1 MGLFSRFFQ
10 RRSGN
15 SSLRTNSEPSF
26 ENRPADPPET
36 SSTLAVLERPSDGD
50 PDAESAESPWWEPP
64 GNTLFDYEAPAR
76 PDLTTEAR
84 AIENLLISMF
94 DGHNLNLPPLLNVA
108 ERVLV
113 SLRDPRHN
121 LSDLCR
127 VISEDQVITAAV
139 MRMAN
144 SPLYRGLN
152 RVASLNNALTRLGTA
167 ALKTLMVRESLRSA
181 MFARHRDPTGFAERI
196 WKRSLASAAIMQ
208 ELARFTSVASDDA
221 ALYGLLHD
229 IGNVVVLRTVFDQSR
244 IAGASLDEESFEYLC
259 SECHQEFGE
268 LIAASWKLPPEIAAL
283 VSQHHLPPAPD
294 DPLRTERLMLAVTD
308 MIGSLLGYAPYRPYA
323 LLDAH
328 PARELGLAGRSDFIE
343 SLRNLPDTL
352 AGSLG
357 E

>member
-1 MGLFSRFFQ
+1 MGLFSRLFQ
-10 RRSGN
+10 RRSGE
-15 SSLRTNSEPSF
+15 SAPRTNANHFLER
-26 ENRPADPPET
+26 RPADQSET
-36 SSTLAVLERPSDGD
+36 DSSVAVLEPPSEKV

-64 GNTLFDYEAPAR
+64 GHTLFDYEAPDR

-113 SLRDPRHN
+113 HLRNPRH
-121 LSDLCR
+121 DLADLTK

-152 RVASLNNALTRLGTA
+152 QVTSVHNALTRLGTA

-196 WKRSLASAAIMQ
+196 WKRSLAAAAIMQ
-208 ELARFTSVASDDA
+208 ELARFTSVAPDDA

-244 IAGASLDEESFEYLC
+244 RTGASLDEESFEYLC

-294 DPLRTERLMLAVTD
+294 DPLRTERRMLAVTD
-308 MIGSLLGYAPYRPYA
+308 MICSLLGYAPYRPYA
-323 LLDAH
+323 LLDTQ
-328 PARELGLAGRSDFIE
+328 PARELGLAGHSDFIE
-343 SLRNLPDTL
+343 TLRSLPDTL